1 MIKERRTQ
9 RPEARNAARAQ
20 AIKEGK
26 EKRTAA
32 QSVKKA
38 EKAKTAA
45 KSAAGQTTGRYVY
58 LPCPEDVLCERRA
71 NDVAVLLA
79 SRQPRALRR
88 SRSRLLAKCSF
99 GVFLLTRYRTQALH
113 EDE

>member
-1 MIKERRTQ
+1 M

-32 QSVKKA
+32 QSAKKA

-45 KSAAGQTTGRYVY
+45 NQAKGGATGRYVATTTHADHM
-58 LPCPEDVLCERRA
+58 PCA
-71 NDVAVLLA
+71 NVQYSVVGKQA
-79 SRQPRALRR
+79 
-88 SRSRLLAKCSF
+88 AK
-99 GVFLLTRYRTQALH
+99 GAAPKVKATTR
-113 EDE
+113 